1 MVLLTD
7 LVNAAFAL
15 SSGVG
20 DPASVD
26 TRNALARRD
35 VKYLPRFANDAVQ
48 LHHTVK
54 VAKGVVQAR
63 DTEAVQVPVSEL
75 VDILSKLHSLEKQVA
90 ALLPS
95 GRLPD
100 DKKAAANGEE
110 CDVEHL
116 LYYLGVNGTDSK
128 PDQVRDHPLFRRNAN
143 CTMDA
148 VAAEQQSGKNS
159 GKNAAANTAANTP
172 AGSGDEPASASA
184 SPDSKDGQAS
194 HGSPSSNANPLTRPT
209 SPADRPDK
217 ANDGPSGAI
226 LIESPDATDAGGSKK
241 AAVNDI
247 ATPVT
252 KAPQDAEPTEATNT
266 LDNVYTTTLEEVA
279 TDLDGNVKTTTVTRT
294 MTNRVTVT
302 ISRKLTV
309 AIAASP
315 TDAAHE
321 DASPAK
327 NSTKIAGDAT
337 KAAGD
342 AGPNADTEQAAP
354 GQDVTAAPSPSL
366 KVPVPVG
373 ANQQYTNSTVTN
385 QDVEP
390 ETPAAESTPEETTR
404 LLMGTGDLPSGFK
417 TISTP
422 AAKAEAAET
431 TQ

>member
-1 MVLLTD
+1 M
-7 LVNAAFAL
+7 
-15 SSGVG
+15 
-20 DPASVD
+20 
-26 TRNALARRD
+26 
-35 VKYLPRFANDAVQ
+35 
-48 LHHTVK
+48 
-54 VAKGVVQAR
+54 
-63 DTEAVQVPVSEL
+63 
-75 VDILSKLHSLEKQVA
+75 
-90 ALLPS
+90 
-95 GRLPD
+95 
-100 DKKAAANGEE
+100 
-110 CDVEHL
+110 
-116 LYYLGVNGTDSK
+116 
-128 PDQVRDHPLFRRNAN
+128 
-143 CTMDA
+143 
-148 VAAEQQSGKNS
+148 
-159 GKNAAANTAANTP
+159 
-172 AGSGDEPASASA
+172 
-184 SPDSKDGQAS
+184 
-194 HGSPSSNANPLTRPT
+194 
-209 SPADRPDK
+209 
-217 ANDGPSGAI
+217 
-226 LIESPDATDAGGSKK
+226 IESPDATDAGGSKK